1 MNFYPRL
8 LFIVCLLAAKPDVS
22 FSQSGLS
29 SISGYVD
36 PALSHNRL
44 MREQNQ
50 EGDYKLIGT
59 YKVVGSSYLYGEKHK
74 GDIFSKDEKAY
85 NISISYDTY
94 KQEVEF
100 YSSSNTN
107 KPLVKLPGDL
117 DSFIIKRDSSAE
129 ISNDILF
136 IYAPVLGSAEKS
148 YLQVIQAGPRFS
160 IYKRYKSELGYVSS
174 NYVQSELREFD
185 LNVDYFYYDSETKA
199 LKKLKPNLGTIIKEF
214 KNIKDV
220 SAAADKDDFTTDPD
234 RAFKKIFL
242 FLNS

>member
-1 MNFYPRL
+1 MNFYFRL
-8 LFIVCLLAAKPDVS
+8 LFIVCLLAAIPDVS
-22 FSQSGLS
+22 FSQSGFS
-29 SISGYVD
+29 STTGYVD

-50 EGDYKLIGT
+50 EGAYKLIGT
-59 YKVVGSSYLYGEKHK
+59 YKVIGSSYLYGEKHK
-74 GDIFSKDEKAY
+74 GDIFSRDEKAY

-94 KQEVEF
+94 NQQVEF
-100 YSSSNTN
+100 YSTANTD
-107 KPLVKLPGDL
+107 KPLVKMPGDL

-136 IYAPVLGSAEKS
+136 IYAPLVGSSEKS
-148 YLQVIQAGPRFS
+148 YLQVIQAGPRFG

-185 LNVDYFYYDSETKA
+185 LNVDYFYYDSQTKA

-214 KNIKDV
+214 KSIKDV
-220 SAAADKDDFTTDPD
+220 SPAADKDEFTADPD
-234 RAFKKIFL
+234 RVLMKIFL